1 VKQSFINRITLC
13 DKCNTAFIINV
24 EGDENT
30 CDLCLADNELTLE
43 LIDEG
48 VLIEMPNDRSQT

>member
-1 VKQSFINRITLC
+1 MKQSFINRITLC

-30 CDLCLADNELTLE
+30 CDLCLADNELTYE

-48 VLIEMPNDRSQT
+48 VLSEMPHDRSQT